1 MGQNRYVILG
11 MFVILAMGMLF
22 YLAFKVGYLSTL
34 KGTEVTVLFDDATG
48 LKVGGDVKV
57 KGVDFGKIS
66 ALAYDGEKAVVKIR
80 LDGESRVPADAAAR
94 IRPESLLGD
103 NFLELVIP
111 PGSTAGPMEAGAVIV
126 NGTKAIDINQ
136 FVDRMGHFVEQF
148 EAEDFSQNINRVV
161 KTLADNSGK
170 IETMIA
176 NLDQLAVD
184 ANALLADNKAALGRT
199 INNLDR
205 LTASFSKDA
214 PSTAA
219 NLNQVLARL
228 ERLTADLEHQS
239 PDLAADLGKT
249 MKNLAQV
256 SEELPAAL
264 QDFRL
269 LSGRL
274 QESLNN
280 VDQFLIDDVE
290 ELKDILE
297 NRGIKARVRAW

>member
-1 MGQNRYVILG
+1 MGQNRFVILG
-11 MFVILAMGMLF
+11 MFVVLAMGMFF

-48 LKVGGDVKV
+48 LKEGGDVKV

-66 ALAYDGEKAVVKIR
+66 SLAYEGDKAVVKIR
-80 LDGESRVPADAAAR
+80 LHRAALVPGVVAAR

-111 PGSTAGPMEAGAVIV
+111 PGSTAGPIEAGALIAH
-126 NGTKAIDINQ
+126 GTKAMDINQ
-136 FVDRMGHFVEQF
+136 FVDRMGHFIDQF
-148 EAEDFSQNINRVV
+148 EAEDFSRNLSMIV

-170 IETMIA
+170 IEAMIA

-184 ANALLADNKAALGRT
+184 ANSLLSDNKDSLGRT

-205 LTASFSKDA
+205 LTAAFSKDA
-214 PSTAA
+214 PKTAA

-228 ERLTADLEHQS
+228 EKLTADLEHKS
-239 PDLAADLGKT
+239 PDLAADLGRT
-249 MKNLAQV
+249 MKHLAQV
-256 SEELPAAL
+256 SEELPGAL
-264 QDFRL
+264 QDFRF

-274 QESLNN
+274 QETLNN